1 MSQYLISIRSYF
13 ILEFRFFWFYQKKKK
28 RNRKVN
34 YFVIGSVMVFKDHTQ
49 APLIFLHCF
58 LWVCFLGHVTSVHLV
73 VPIPSLYLSFSLTF
87 YPSSCFLLFFY
98 NLTGFSK
105 IFTYLNLPNFK
116 GPAKNGIFFLKFPRH
131 YSEKRYV
138 TLFQNSQY
146 CLLILSHLPHRA
158 KYVSEFGIFW
168 GSGKIMNKYYIT
180 PPGKVW
186 TASCN

>member
-1 MSQYLISIRSYF
+1 MKILAIWIIKHDGWREVKHHRGLYTCIFKLPWASIWF
-13 ILEFRFFWFYQKKKK
+13 LLGPILFWNSDSSDFTKKKKK

-116 GPAKNGIFFLKFPRH
+116 GPA
-131 YSEKRYV
+131 
-138 TLFQNSQY
+138 
-146 CLLILSHLPHRA
+146 
-158 KYVSEFGIFW
+158 
-168 GSGKIMNKYYIT
+168 
-180 PPGKVW
+180 
-186 TASCN
+186 